1 MERKEYVR
9 QVVRRLQCSPK
20 KKREIEKQ
28 LDSHIGIG
36 LGEGRQ
42 LEEILAEMGEPGEL
56 AQEFNDNFGRR
67 T

>member
-36 LGEGRQ
+36 LGEGC
-42 LEEILAEMGEPGEL
+42 LLYTSDA
-56 AQEFNDNFGRR
+56 ADD
-67 T
+67 